1 MPYMNFVGAKDDT
14 ARPVDDGR
22 FGKLGSRVVSALVL
36 APPVLA
42 AVYVGPTALAVIVAL
57 AALLMAH
64 EWDALCGGGRTRLS
78 VGVLMLVLLTAIT
91 AAAFRT
97 FEYALLAMFGGAIL
111 VYGGARMSGHKAPF
125 WTSIGALYIGVPAV
139 ALIWLRA
146 DPELGRATVFWLLGV
161 VWATDTGA
169 FLAGR
174 AIGGQRLAPVISP
187 NKTWAGLFGG
197 LFCATLAGLAAALL
211 LKLPGPW
218 PLVFLSGV
226 LALVAQA
233 GDLAESKVKRHFGV
247 KDSGSLIP
255 GHGGMLDRLDGL
267 LAAAPV
273 VALLSLLTGGGAVI
287 WR

>member
-1 MPYMNFVGAKDDT
+1 MSFVGAKDDT

-22 FGKLGSRVVSALVL
+22 FDKLWSRVVSALVL
-36 APPVLA
+36 APLALA
-42 AVYVGPTALAVIVAL
+42 AVYVGPRVFAVVVVL
-57 AALLMAH
+57 AAFLMAH
-64 EWDALCGGGRTRLS
+64 EWNVLCGGGRMRS
-78 VGVLMLVLLTAIT
+78 SAGVLMLVLLAVAA
-91 AAAFRT
+91 AAAFRY
-97 FEYALLAMFGGAIL
+97 FEYALLAVFGGAFL
-111 VYGGARMSGHKAPF
+111 VYGGARISGHGAPS
-125 WTSIGALYIGVPAV
+125 WIAAGAFYIGVPVV

-174 AIGGQRLAPVISP
+174 AVGGRRLAPVISP

-197 LFCATLAGLAAALL
+197 LFCAALGGVVAALWL
-211 LKLPGPW
+211 GLQKLW
-218 PLVFLSGV
+218 LFVVLSAA

-247 KDSGSLIP
+247 KDSGRLIP

-267 LAAAPV
+267 LAVAPGL
-273 VALLSLLTGGGAVI
+273 ALLYLLIGGGAVL

>member
-1 MPYMNFVGAKDDT
+1 MSFVDAKDDT

-22 FGKLGSRVVSALVL
+22 FGKPWPRVVSALVL
-36 APPVLA
+36 ALPVLA
-42 AVYVGPTALAVIVAL
+42 AVYVGPLAFAVVVVL

-64 EWDALCGGGRTRLS
+64 EWDVLCGGARMRLS
-78 VGVLMLVLLTAIT
+78 AGVLMLVLLAVAA
-91 AAAFRT
+91 AAAFRH
-97 FEYALLAMFGGAIL
+97 FDYALLAVFGGAFL
-111 VYGGARMSGHKAPF
+111 VYGGARISRHRAPS
-125 WTSIGALYIGVPAV
+125 WAAIGAFYIGVPAV

-146 DPELGRATVFWLLGV
+146 DAELGRETLFWLLGV

-174 AIGGQRLAPVISP
+174 AIGGRRLAPVISP

-197 LFCATLAGLAAALL
+197 LFCAALGGVVAALWL
-211 LKLPGPW
+211 GLQKFWLF
-218 PLVFLSGV
+218 VVLSA
-226 LALVAQA
+226 ALGLIAQA
-233 GDLAESKVKRHFGV
+233 GDLAESKLKRRFGV

-255 GHGGMLDRLDGL
+255 GHGGMLDRVDGL

-273 VALLSLLTGGGAVI
+273 LALLDLLTGGAVP